1 MNGDCHSTSLFV
13 WHLPL
18 HPGTPYGVFNLTR
31 PMANKRQVA
40 RFGPFK
46 EFIANGVRDGD
57 TIYVSGQV
65 GTDSEG
71 NLAGGGDLTA
81 QTRQAYAN
89 VEEVLGELGAT
100 MDDVVDETWF
110 VTDIGATMGN
120 VGELFGIRAEAY
132 GKNPDVA
139 QTMVQVSG
147 LVMPELS
154 IEIRCVARV

>member
-1 MNGDCHSTSLFV
+1 
-13 WHLPL
+13 
-18 HPGTPYGVFNLTR
+18 
-31 PMANKRQVA
+31 MANERQVA
-40 RFGPFK
+40 RFGPYK
-46 EFIANGVRDGD
+46 DFIANGVRDGD

-71 NLAGGGDLTA
+71 NLAGEGDLAA

-89 VEEVLGELGAT
+89 VEEVLRHFGAT
-100 MDDVVDETWF
+100 MDNVVDETWY

-120 VGELFGIRAEAY
+120 VRELFGIRAKAY
-132 GKNPDVA
+132 GKNPDVT
-139 QTMVQVSG
+139 QTMIQVSG

>member
-1 MNGDCHSTSLFV
+1 MTHE
-13 WHLPL
+13 
-18 HPGTPYGVFNLTR
+18 
-31 PMANKRQVA
+31 RQVA

-46 EFIANGVRDGD
+46 DFIANGVRHGD

-71 NLAGGGDLTA
+71 KLAGSGDLAA
-81 QTRQAYAN
+81 QVRQSYAN
-89 VEEVLGELGAT
+89 VEEVLRHFGAT

-132 GKNPDVA
+132 GRNPEVA
-139 QTMVQVSG
+139 QTMIQVSG
-147 LVMPELS
+147 LVMPGLS
-154 IEIRCVARV
+154 VEIKCVARV

>member
-1 MNGDCHSTSLFV
+1 
-13 WHLPL
+13 
-18 HPGTPYGVFNLTR
+18 
-31 PMANKRQVA
+31 MAQNRQVA

-46 EFIANGVRDGD
+46 DFIANGVKDGD
-57 TIYVSGQV
+57 MIYVSGQV
-65 GTDSEG
+65 GTDNEG
-71 NLAGGGDLTA
+71 KLAGAGDLAA

-89 VEEVLGELGAT
+89 VEEVLSHFGAT
-100 MDDVVDETWF
+100 MADVVDETWY

-132 GKNPDVA
+132 GQSPDVA
-139 QTMVQVSG
+139 QTMIQVSG

>member
-1 MNGDCHSTSLFV
+1 
-13 WHLPL
+13 
-18 HPGTPYGVFNLTR
+18 
-31 PMANKRQVA
+31 MANERQVA

-46 EFIANGVRDGD
+46 DFIANGVRDGD
-57 TIYVSGQV
+57 MIYVSGQV

-71 NLAGGGDLTA
+71 NLAGEGDLAA

-89 VEEVLGELGAT
+89 VSEVLSHFGAT

-120 VGELFGIRAEAY
+120 VRELFGIRAKAY
-132 GKNPDVA
+132 GKNPEVA
-139 QTMVQVSG
+139 QTMIQVSG

-154 IEIRCVARV
+154 IEIRCVARVAGAA